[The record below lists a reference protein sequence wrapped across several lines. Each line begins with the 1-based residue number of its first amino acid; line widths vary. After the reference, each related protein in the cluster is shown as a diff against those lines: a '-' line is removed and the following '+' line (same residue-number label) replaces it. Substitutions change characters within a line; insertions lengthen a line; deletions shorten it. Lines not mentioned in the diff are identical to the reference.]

1 MKRIYLNTTKT
12 IMNKLLFRIA
22 LFGLVLSATV
32 HAQQGR
38 AQVIEHLECIRA
50 TANQSGSWD
59 VKNTCAEP
67 INVGLVLLG
76 PGAVVPQSFRNLGP
90 YREVQTESCRQCR
103 IILHAFYSKDK
114 VPDERLKP
122 SPQQ

>member
-38 AQVIEHLECIRA
+38 AQVNRA
-50 TANQSGSWD
+50 
-59 VKNTCAEP
+59 
-67 INVGLVLLG
+67 
-76 PGAVVPQSFRNLGP
+76 PGV
-90 YREVQTESCRQCR
+90 
-103 IILHAFYSKDK
+103 H
-114 VPDERLKP
+114 
-122 SPQQ
+122 